1 MIDLH
6 NSCILYRE
14 FGEPLD
20 VLNIESKP
28 ITPLR
33 SGEIR
38 ARMKLAPI
46 NPSDLIPIYGHYAHR
61 IALPQIAGY
70 EGVAE
75 ICEVG
80 QGVNAS
86 LLGQRILPLRGEGT
100 WQQLITLPAENTVLI
115 PDEISD
121 IAAAQ
126 LYINPLTAWLI
137 CHEAF
142 QLKAGDILIV
152 NAANSAIGKIFA
164 QLSRQLGVKMIAVVR
179 RPQPAL
185 LELGV
190 WAVIDSSKEVVLEQ
204 VLKLSEGKGADYAI
218 DLIGGP
224 QGTELAM
231 SVAEQGRFIVLG
243 LFSGKPVDWLFTH
256 THLKIITGMFHL
268 RMWNAKASKD
278 QWHKVLNHVISMVKN
293 KQLVL
298 QEEGDIFAMND
309 LQLAI
314 QVSQIKRGERKVFL
328 SF

>member
-1 MIDLH
+1 LH
-6 NSCILYRE
+6 NRSILYRR

-20 VLNIESKP
+20 VLNIESKR

-38 ARMKLAPI
+38 ARIKLAPI

-100 WQQLITLPAENTVLI
+100 WQQLITLPVADAVLI

-137 CHEAF
+137 CHEEF
-142 QLKAGDILIV
+142 KLKAGDMLIV
-152 NAANSAIGKIFA
+152 NAANSAIGRIFA
-164 QLSRQLGVKMIAVVR
+164 QLSQRIGVKMIAVVR

-185 LELGV
+185 LALGA
-190 WAVIDSSKEVVLEQ
+190 WAVIDSSKESILEQ
-204 VLKLSEGKGADYAI
+204 VLKLSEGRGADYAI
-218 DLIGGP
+218 DLIGGQ
-224 QGTELAM
+224 QGTELAR
-231 SVAEQGRFIVLG
+231 SLAEQGQFLVLG
-243 LFSGKPVDWLFTH
+243 LLSGQTVDWPYIH
-256 THLKIITGMFHL
+256 TQLNIKPGMFHL
-268 RMWNAKASKD
+268 RMWNAKVSKN
-278 QWHKVLNHVISMVKN
+278 QWHKTLNYVIDMVKN

-298 QEEGDIFAMND
+298 QEEGDIFAMD
-309 LQLAI
+309 DFKLAI
-314 QVSQIKRGERKVFL
+314 QARQGGERKVFL

>member
-1 MIDLH
+1 LQ
-6 NSCILYRE
+6 NRCILYRE

-20 VLNIESKP
+20 VLNIESKC

-33 SGEIR
+33 SGEMR

-80 QGVNAS
+80 QDVSVS

-100 WQQLITLPAENTVLI
+100 WQQLITLPAANTVLI

-137 CHEAF
+137 CHEEF
-142 QLKAGDILIV
+142 KLKAGDILIV
-152 NAANSAIGKIFA
+152 NAANSAIAKIFA
-164 QLSRQLGVKMIAVVR
+164 QLSQLIGVKMIAVVR

-185 LELGV
+185 LDLGA
-190 WAVIDSSKEVVLEQ
+190 WAVIDSSKETVLEQ
-204 VLKLSEGKGADYAI
+204 VLNLSEGKGADYAI

-224 QGTELAM
+224 QGTELAC
-231 SVAEQGRFIVLG
+231 SLAEHGQFLVLG
-243 LFSGKPVDWLFTH
+243 LLSGQTVDWPYIH
-256 THLKIITGMFHL
+256 TYLNIKSGMFHL
-268 RMWNAKASKD
+268 RMWNAKVSKD
-278 QWHKVLNHVISMVKN
+278 QWHKTLNHVIAMVKN
-293 KQLVL
+293 KQLLL
-298 QEEGDIFAMND
+298 QEEGDIFAMD
-309 LQLAI
+309 DFQLAI
-314 QVSQIKRGERKVFL
+314 QASQRGERKVFL